1 MRSKNHRVGKSVL
14 GAVSVGE
21 TPTEATGKSEQIR
34 DAPHAVLVALPGFSA
49 GRNELAAGEIGSNKW
64 GVMDVLTLSRIQF
77 ALTISFHYIYP
88 PMSIGLGVILV
99 LTEGLWLKSGKAIYH
114 QMARFWTKVF
124 ALTFAIG
131 VATGIVMEF
140 EFGTNWATY
149 SRYVGDVFGSALAA
163 EGIFAFF
170 LESGFLAVLLF
181 GWDKVGRV
189 THFFATCMVCLGA
202 HFSAIWIVVANSWMQ
217 TPAGFHIVGQGM
229 KARAEITDFWAMV
242 FSPSAMDRL
251 FHTLCGAWQA
261 GAFLVVSVSAWYL
274 LKRKHEL
281 FARTSLR
288 VGLTVGLAASLLQ
301 VVSGHLSAQGVAR
314 NQPVKL
320 AAFEGLYETTNHAR
334 LTLFGWVDEKNQ
346 KVIGPKIPG
355 MLSFLAHN
363 DADSLVTGL
372 REAAPDPKDRPP
384 INVTFQLFHLMV
396 GIGIGMIVIGALGF
410 LYFRR
415 GSLFEKRW
423 MLWLLVVS
431 VIGPQIANQAGWF
444 AAEVGR
450 QPWIVQGLLRTSEG
464 LSAVVKANTVLAA
477 MILFSVVYV
486 LLFAVFVYLL
496 NDKIQHGPDDAD
508 LIPSGKLALPER
520 RQP

>member
-1 MRSKNHRVGKSVL
+1 V
-14 GAVSVGE
+14 
-21 TPTEATGKSEQIR
+21 
-34 DAPHAVLVALPGFSA
+34 
-49 GRNELAAGEIGSNKW
+49 
-64 GVMDVLTLSRIQF
+64 DVLTLSRLQF
-77 ALTISFHYIYP
+77 TLTISFHYIYP
-88 PMSIGLGVILV
+88 PMSIGLGVMLV
-99 LTEGLWLKSGKAIYH
+99 LMEGLWLKTQKPIYH
-114 QMARFWTKVF
+114 QMARYWTKVF

-181 GWDKVGRV
+181 GWDKVGRKM
-189 THFFATCMVCLGA
+189 HFFATCMVCLGA

-217 TPAGFHIVGQGM
+217 TPAGFHIVGAGL

-242 FSPSAMDRL
+242 FSPSSMDRL

-274 LKRKHEL
+274 LKNKHEN
-281 FARTSLR
+281 FARSSLR
-288 VGLTVGLAASLLQ
+288 VGLAVGLVASLLQ
-301 VVSGHLSAQGVAR
+301 LVSGHRSAQGVAK

-320 AAFEGLYETTNHAR
+320 AAFEGLYETTNHAA
-334 LTLFGWVDEKNQ
+334 LTMFGWVDEKNQ
-346 KVIGPKIPG
+346 KVVGPQIPG
-355 MLSFLAHN
+355 MLSFLAHSDV
-363 DADSLVTGL
+363 DAPVTGL

-384 INVTFQLFHLMV
+384 INATFQLFHLMV
-396 GIGIGMIVIGALGF
+396 AIGFAMIAISSMGF

-431 VIGPQIANQAGWF
+431 VLGPQIANQAGWF

-450 QPWIVQGLLRTSEG
+450 QPWIVQSLLRTSAG
-464 LSAVVKANTVLAA
+464 LSAVVRANTVLTSI
-477 MILFSVVYV
+477 ILFTVVYI

-496 NDKIQHGPDDAD
+496 NSKIQHGPEEAD
-508 LIPSGKLALPER
+508 LIPAGKLALPER
-520 RQP
+520 RAL